1 MVSQQFRRDVFVKG
15 GRPMNSLEQ
24 LERYRGLGFVLSS
37 HPDDI
42 SMKLQATVGEIT
54 LQEAVYKPLIEAL
67 AEHNF
72 APNTVAELAVHPS
85 NKGRP
90 LPQLIE
96 ALIILTGA
104 GHVQPVQ
111 DAEAVKLAKPRC
123 KALNTHLFNR
133 ARFSGDVGCLASPVL
148 GGGVAVDR
156 FQQLFLLARQTG
168 RPQPEA
174 WAQFAWEALS
184 AQGQRILK
192 EGKPIETPEENLAE
206 LLTQAKAFSGKRLPI
221 LQALG
226 IA

>member
-104 GHVQPVQ
+104 GHVQRVQ
-111 DAEAVKLAKPRC
+111 DAEGVKLAKPRC

-133 ARFSGDVGCLASPVL
+133 ARFSGDVAFLASPVM
-148 GGGVAVDR
+148 GGGVAAGR
-156 FQQLFLLARQTG
+156 FQQLFLLARQLHAHHDLD
-168 RPQPEA
+168 R
-174 WAQFAWEALS
+174 AQIKLDVPAPDIQQVEFAHLS
-184 AQGQRILK
+184 DSSPCATCFCQ
-192 EGKPIETPEENLAE
+192 T
-206 LLTQAKAFSGKRLPI
+206 T
-221 LQALG
+221 
-226 IA
+226 

>member
-1 MVSQQFRRDVFVKG
+1 M
-15 GRPMNSLEQ
+15 
-24 LERYRGLGFVLSS
+24 
-37 HPDDI
+37 
-42 SMKLQATVGEIT
+42 
-54 LQEAVYKPLIEAL
+54 
-67 AEHNF
+67 
-72 APNTVAELAVHPS
+72 
-85 NKGRP
+85 
-90 LPQLIE
+90 
-96 ALIILTGA
+96 
-104 GHVQPVQ
+104 
-111 DAEAVKLAKPRC
+111 KLAKPRC

-174 WAQFAWEALS
+174 WAQFAWEVLS